1 MARWE
6 GWSSGPWG
14 RGSWGTAV
22 DIAEPTQVSATG
34 QIGRATVVADAPVVV
49 SGVSATVILRDVI
62 IEADNN
68 ANTGSIFAV
77 GDVGDVTEFIGEAN
91 VYPTGV
97 FGTGQ
102 LGEAESET
110 VNLVPVTGVQATGYL
125 GVAEPDAEGTAFPT
139 GVEATGGVGNGR
151 FILVWGEI
159 DTSQDANW
167 KRIAS

>member
-1 MARWE
+1 MARFE
-6 GWSSGPWG
+6 GWGSGYWG
-14 RGSWGTAV
+14 RGSWGTGV
-22 DIAEPTQVSATG
+22 DIAEPTSVSATG

-49 SGVSATVILRDVI
+49 SGLEATVILRDVL

-68 ANTGSIFAV
+68 ANTGFVTGTGLV
-77 GDVGDVTEFIGEAN
+77 GDLTMVGEAN

-102 LGEAESET
+102 TGMAESKT
-110 VNLVPVTGVQATGYL
+110 VNLVPVSGVEGTGYI
-125 GVAEPDAEGTAFPT
+125 GQIEPDAKGTVFPS
-139 GVEATGGVGNGR
+139 GVEAIGHVGNGR

-167 KRIAS
+167 KDIAT

>member
-1 MARWE
+1 MARFE
-6 GWSSGPWG
+6 GWGSGYWG
-14 RGSWGTAV
+14 RGSWGTGV
-22 DIAEPTQVSATG
+22 DIAEPTSVIAVG
-34 QIGRATVVADAPVVV
+34 QIGRARVDAKSVVAV
-49 SGVSATVILRDVI
+49 SGLEATVILRDVI
-62 IEADNN
+62 VEADNN
-68 ANTGSIFAV
+68 ANTGSVFATGHV
-77 GDVGDVTEFIGEAN
+77 GNLTMVGIAN

-125 GVAEPDAEGTAFPT
+125 GGAEPDAEGTAFPT

-151 FILVWGEI
+151 FTLVWGEI

>member
-22 DIAEPTQVSATG
+22 DLAEPTGVYAVG
-34 QIGRATVVADAPVVV
+34 HIGRATVDAKAVVVV

-62 IEADNN
+62 VEADNN
-68 ANTGSIFAV
+68 ANTGSVFAT
-77 GDVGDVTEFIGEAN
+77 GLVGDVTEFIGEAN
-91 VYPTGV
+91 AYPTGV

-102 LGEAESET
+102 LGEAESKT
-110 VNLVPVTGVQATGYL
+110 VNRVPVTGVQARGYL
-125 GVAEPDAEGTAFPT
+125 GVSEPDAEANAYPT
-139 GVEATGGVGNGR
+139 GVEATGEIANGR

>member
-22 DIAEPTQVSATG
+22 DLAEPTQVSATG
-34 QIGRATVVADAPVVV
+34 QIGRATVDAKSVVVV
-49 SGVSATVILRDVI
+49 SGVSTTVILRDVI

-68 ANTGSIFAV
+68 ANTGFVFAT
-77 GDVGDVTEFIGEAN
+77 GYVGDVTTVGEAN

-125 GVAEPDAEGTAFPT
+125 GGAEVDAEGTAFPT
-139 GVEATGGVGNGR
+139 GVEATGEIANGR
-151 FILVWGEI
+151 FVLVWGKI

-167 KRIAS
+167 KRIAT